1 MVGGAQGNKLIDDRM
16 AARKTA
22 VGAVWRNAAKLDLDD
37 VFDYAKREARK
48 PQGMGVVKSDEDFER
63 EIAALEF
70 PGSGGRLRRVDEH
83 TLIADSL
90 FHSTDEEGT
99 FDLSPEKSRW
109 GHKGLFFTW
118 NRESQ
123 PVMSRKRQIEVK
135 GPFRLYTVAD
145 DTLGSGHLWMGQG
158 NDPDFNKIAL
168 DAAKEVGAPT
178 ESYDADMGPRAGET
192 ITYVDL
198 WGMDVFEDRQPYYAK
213 VREKIEALGYD
224 GIQIGGEVVVWNY
237 DKMKA
242 GGMAVEKPEED
253 TLDAVRQGIDS
264 AATGLD
270 LTDSDDRA
278 IFRQNLTRRFKNAKA
293 SALLDYARAFGVE
306 PKGRS
311 RDSAIRA
318 LAQAWIEPKGMGVEK
333 QDELENVLAN
343 WSMTLQGPA
352 DVTDAAEK
360 IAAGE
365 KVEGRA
371 GEVANILMQAARAQI
386 DPPPLRGE
394 GLYRGGVWKRRGNPK
409 QGDVID
415 VPLWAASMS
424 KPVALNFAERAEF
437 RQKGRKVLY
446 TFMETGGINLNARTD
461 SIFSDEAEW
470 LTSGKF
476 RVVNEPRTETV
487 NTTYGPGERVLSVW
501 LVPEEVVQRDPAR
514 WSAEPAPP
522 TPEEQKRE
530 ADRLQHERNQHFLR
544 TGEWPEGMAAEK
556 PSGVTFEQP
565 SLDELEQGGR
575 EATND
580 PEGVWRD
587 VAGDLRRV
595 QNGDADYRF
604 LTDRQ
609 DGKLTGVAVLTE
621 ESQQGVEVPE
631 DYIVLGRIASNS
643 PGTGTRLLRAAAVH
657 AAGQGKG
664 LTGWAI
670 PGSRGFFR
678 KMGMSTERAGISTFH
693 VWWTPEQVREFV
705 QTEA

>member
-1 MVGGAQGNKLIDDRM
+1 
-16 AARKTA
+16 
-22 VGAVWRNAAKLDLDD
+22 
-37 VFDYAKREARK
+37 
-48 PQGMGVVKSDEDFER
+48 
-63 EIAALEF
+63 
-70 PGSGGRLRRVDEH
+70 
-83 TLIADSL
+83 
-90 FHSTDEEGT
+90 
-99 FDLSPEKSRW
+99 
-109 GHKGLFFTW
+109 
-118 NRESQ
+118 
-123 PVMSRKRQIEVK
+123 
-135 GPFRLYTVAD
+135 
-145 DTLGSGHLWMGQG
+145 
-158 NDPDFNKIAL
+158 
-168 DAAKEVGAPT
+168 
-178 ESYDADMGPRAGET
+178 MGPRAGET

-198 WGMDVFEDRQPYYAK
+198 WGMDVFDDRKPYYAK

-242 GGMAVEKPEED
+242 GGMAVEKPEEMSD
-253 TLDAVRQGIDS
+253 EEHRARVQAS
-264 AATGLD
+264 
-270 LTDSDDRA
+270 LTPD
-278 IFRQNLTRRFKNAKA
+278 Q
-293 SALLDYARAFGVE
+293 
-306 PKGRS
+306 
-311 RDSAIRA
+311 
-318 LAQAWIEPKGMGVEK
+318 LAQVPKLIEKGATEEQAEMLALKNRKAFKVVDGNVVFTQQRRDYVIRPNGRTSFGMSGMAAEK
-333 QDELENVLAN
+333 DELENVLAN

-360 IAAGE
+360 LAAGE

-446 TFMETGGINLNARTD
+446 TFLETGGINLNARTD

-487 NTTYGPGERVLSVW
+487 STTYGPGERVLSVW

-514 WSAEPAPP
+514 WSGELAPP

-609 DGKLTGVAVLTE
+609 DSKLTGVAVLTE